1 LENTMNT
8 VTISTP
14 YDAGVAFQA
23 STVKGACEFLL
34 WHDQFDICGCQDL
47 KAAILAALPHARAEA
62 IAANAKY
69 SAEQSVKSNDYA
81 EQSKQF
87 FDDVCKVVVDFA
99 KASEGVAF
107 WNLESVFLDLR
118 MNCGAK
124 VKAAAIQ
131 AAPKKLALIVPFLDV
146 LEKNLP
152 LLAVSDYRSEVEE
165 ARRLQRKLREFADM
179 YKKHC

>member
-1 LENTMNT
+1 VNT

-14 YDAGVAFQA
+14 YDSGVAFQA

-34 WHDQFDICGCQDL
+34 WHDQFDISGCQDL

-87 FDDVCKVVVDFA
+87 FDDVCKVVVDFE

-107 WNLESVFLDLR
+107 WSLESVFLDLR

-131 AAPKKLALIVPFLDV
+131 AAPKKLALITPFLDV

-152 LLAVSDYRSEVEE
+152 LLAGSDYRSEVEE

>member
-1 LENTMNT
+1 MNT
-8 VTISTP
+8 VTIRTP

-34 WHDQFDICGCQDL
+34 WHEQFNIDGCVDL

-69 SAEQSVKSNDYA
+69 SAEQAVKAVAYK
-81 EQSKQF
+81 EQSKNC
-87 FDDVCKVVVDFA
+87 FDAVCKVVVDFA

-131 AAPKKLALIVPFLDV
+131 AAPKKLALITPFLDV

-152 LLAVSDYRSEVEE
+152 LLAVSDYQSEVEE